1 MRVVLGS
8 CRTGWWMIII
18 VDDDDDDKGKR
29 EREKWG
35 WNGVV
40 ESDMIPVKGKEAPI
54 PGDIL
59 KAAASQGG
67 NSPEITKMERG
78 ELNGNVIEEIFGL
91 MNERVS

>member
-1 MRVVLGS
+1 
-8 CRTGWWMIII
+8 
-18 VDDDDDDKGKR
+18 
-29 EREKWG
+29 
-35 WNGVV
+35 
-40 ESDMIPVKGKEAPI
+40 MIPVKGKEAPI